1 MKIDPT
7 IQPASSSQSEA
18 VTSAKKSGAQAPQQK
33 TGATSSSTSGDTFQ
47 VSTRQAEI
55 QSLTGQLANVPDV
68 RSERV
73 APLKAAVQQNNYNPE
88 SAQVADAMLRDQSG
102 LSVQA

>member
-7 IQPASSSQSEA
+7 IQPASSSQGEA
-18 VTSAKKSGAQAPQQK
+18 VASAKKSGAQAPQQK
-33 TGATSSSTSGDTFQ
+33 TGAAPSATSGDTFQ

-88 SAQVADAMLRDQSG
+88 SGQVADAILTDQAG

>member
-7 IQPASSSQSEA
+7 TQPVSSSQSEA

-33 TGATSSSTSGDTFQ
+33 TGGPPPATSGDTFQ
-47 VSTRQAEI
+47 VSSRQAEV

-88 SAQVADAMLRDQSG
+88 SAQVADAMLADQAG
-102 LSVQA
+102 LSLQA